1 MICRDFTMA
10 ERSPILS
17 AKNDGRQIGYI
28 EGNDVFD
35 LLGRRRASSN
45 GRTGNL
51 YALDSG
57 KIIGHVSL
65 QGKFVGVS
73 WIAAELFPIFDDDIH
88 KEAVRREGYLHGSGV
103 AGNINKPRDD

>member
-28 EGNDVFD
+28 EGNEVFD

-51 YALDSG
+51 CALDSG

-73 WIAAELFPIFDDDIH
+73 WIADELFSISDGDTH
-88 KEAVRREGYLHGSGV
+88 KDAVRKEGFLHRPGV
-103 AGNINKPRDD
+103 AGDIFKPRD